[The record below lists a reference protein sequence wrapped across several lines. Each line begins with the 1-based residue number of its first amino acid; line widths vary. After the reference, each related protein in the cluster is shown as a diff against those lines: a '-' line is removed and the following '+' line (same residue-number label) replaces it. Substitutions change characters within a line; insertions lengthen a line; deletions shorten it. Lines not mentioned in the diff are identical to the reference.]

1 MSCRVFYFSLLAL
14 SLTACSSVNNKQ
26 ASGDFDY
33 TLKSEAKPLVIPAK
47 LDKPKYKEEFSVSNQ
62 VSPLGPVGDEMDIR
76 APSLVLPIAT
86 SSRVVDES
94 NVSTI
99 WFDKVLEDKDLLDFI
114 ESVVIQKLDK
124 DQVGYDVIDEELEV
138 TLAKVFEGGSS
149 LKEANANR
157 QGIRTKIFESQWYEN
172 EVETG
177 WIFTEVESV
186 TRLRFRYQLMAKA
199 HGRSV
204 SLTVSLVDYSKT
216 ELEGD
221 SKLIDPIDK
230 QRAEKA
236 MLNSITS
243 LVDYNYRV
251 QVREER
257 LERANQ
263 KLVSLG
269 VNTKEESAYVVE
281 MALDKLW
288 ENMPVFFEKHGFT
301 ITDLNESKKIYYVDF
316 TKPKTS
322 IWDAIWGSE
331 VPVINIANAHYRF
344 ALTPLDD
351 KKQKT
356 SVTIYNADGNPLPEE
371 TLKSIF
377 PVIDAG
383 LSFRQVF

>member
-26 ASGDFDY
+26 ALGDFDY